1 MIKLLTAC
9 DKPERE
15 RERGTAG
22 TVTTENRQTD
32 RQSVRLTDRLPA

>member
-15 RERGTAG
+15 RERGELQAQLLPKTD
-22 TVTTENRQTD
+22 RQTD
-32 RQSVRLTDRLPA
+32 RVSD